1 MSDYKVTKTG
11 ENEYKVEKESDWS
24 SDDLEGTSFCIV
36 CGKRLVPLW
45 EGDRCCSLDCKR
57 KYDENE
63 EYYDEKE
70 KSGTFFSC
78 FVFLALL
85 AFFVYCAVTCV
96 NEAKNSWM
104 FSNRECF
111 YEQECEGC
119 DSSRFLQDV
128 QVHTGTIRC
137 ALNLSTQLQFNG
149 LQEPQQPHGSKCSK
163 SPSLKENK
171 S

>member
-11 ENEYKVEKESDWS
+11 DNEYKVEKESDWS

-36 CGKRLVPLW
+36 CGKRFVPSW
-45 EGDRCCSLDCKR
+45 EGDRCCSLDCQR
-57 KYDENE
+57 KYEENE
-63 EYYDEKE
+63 EYYDEMAKPTLF
-70 KSGTFFSC
+70 GLFI
-78 FVFLALL
+78 FLAVI

-111 YEQECEGC
+111 YEQESERC
-119 DSSRFLQDV
+119 DFSRFLQDV

-137 ALNLSTQLQFNG
+137 ALDLSTQLQFNG
-149 LQEPQQPHGSKCSK
+149 LQESQRTREPKRSE

>member
-1 MSDYKVTKTG
+1 MMKMKNTMT
-11 ENEYKVEKESDWS
+11 
-24 SDDLEGTSFCIV
+24 
-36 CGKRLVPLW
+36 
-45 EGDRCCSLDCKR
+45 KR
-57 KYDENE
+57 KNLEP
-63 EYYDEKE
+63 
-70 KSGTFFSC
+70 SSLVLF
-78 FVFLALL
+78 FLALL

-149 LQEPQQPHGSKCSK
+149 LQEPQQPHESKCSK
-163 SPSLKENK
+163 FPLLNGNK